1 LEWQAWVSWEF
12 WAVESFEEKIL
23 SQPWELTEVSYGEC
37 ENEIWLQISSL
48 MKELGLTPPSCFQ
61 IVTNELEL
69 IPYYEGFV

>member
-1 LEWQAWVSWEF
+1 M
-12 WAVESFEEKIL
+12 
-23 SQPWELTEVSYGEC
+23 SYGEC

-48 MKELGLTPPSCFQ
+48 MWELGLTAPSYFQ